1 MLSFFDSITGSY
13 AVALLLYALIFKI
26 VFLPFSIKQQKN
38 QIKLA
43 KLTPK
48 IAVIKAK
55 YKGRTDQRTMQK
67 QQQEIMELQQKEGY
81 SPLSGCLP
89 LLIQLPLIIFLYTV
103 ISNPLSYIAST
114 TSAVNDFNDDPD
126 SAIIETV
133 PDELRDIYEERRED
147 GEELT
152 KNDIILALYRR
163 FYPETIE
170 KPDPKSPTYDKDL
183 EDYEKKVKDIREEDE
198 LPKGIEIKLI
208 GLINDYINDNSKD
221 TELIKGKEARKAYVS
236 SFGLDYK
243 TYPSFDLFGANMADT
258 PSFKTPSLILIIPF
272 LTAIIQYFTMVITR
286 KLNGNA
292 MNAMQGADGQAKG
305 SMMIMDLIFPGL
317 TLWMAFRFSA
327 MLGLYW
333 TFQSLLGLGQS
344 FILAKAMPL
353 PKFSEEDL
361 KEIRR
366 QEREAEKA
374 AKNMAKSQT
383 RHRSLHYIDEDDYDE
398 LPTFIETKS
407 EKSDTRFSSDVPEIK
422 D

>member
-398 LPTFIETKS
+398 LPTFIETKG